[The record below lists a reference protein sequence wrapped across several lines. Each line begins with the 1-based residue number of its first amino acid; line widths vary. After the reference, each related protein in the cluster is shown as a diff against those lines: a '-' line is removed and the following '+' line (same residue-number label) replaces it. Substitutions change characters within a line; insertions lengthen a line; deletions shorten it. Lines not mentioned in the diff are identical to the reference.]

1 MKYFIIFC
9 SFLFLA
15 TMMNMSWI
23 KYFVSKNYWDGL
35 FVVPI
40 LLLANLCL
48 GIYFNLSVW
57 YKLTGQTKFGA
68 YITILGATITLVI
81 NFIFIPKYSY
91 AASAWATL
99 LSYASMMVVS
109 YFLSQKYYKTNYNL
123 RSFVFFFGFA
133 LFFYFISLGWQGRVN
148 VFAEL
153 VLNNILLV
161 IYCGLFI
168 KFELPNLKQL
178 NAIS

>member
-1 MKYFIIFC
+1 
-9 SFLFLA
+9 
-15 TMMNMSWI
+15 MNMSWI
-23 KYFVSKNYWDGL
+23 KYFVSENYWTGL

-68 YITILGATITLVI
+68 YITILGATITLII

-99 LSYASMMVVS
+99 ISYASMMVVS
-109 YFLSQKYYKTNYNL
+109 YFLLQKYYKTNYNL
-123 RSFVFFFGFA
+123 RSFVFFLGFA
-133 LFFYFISLGWQGRVN
+133 LFFYFLSLTWQGNVN
-148 VFAEL
+148 KYLEL
-153 VLNNILLV
+153 FLNNMLLA
-161 IYCGLFI
+161 IYCWLFI

-178 NAIS
+178 NATS